1 MKKSE
6 KEELLKFID
15 ESKCL
20 LCITEPNIEII
31 NIEYIKEAIN
41 NMPTEKDDVKEVYAI
56 RDLSTGDIIWSA
68 RGSAYK
74 ELDDVKKKIRK
85 LKCLAQNKDKEYKI
99 ITYKLEDD
107 VNV

>member
-20 LCITEPNIEII
+20 LCVVEPNIEII
-31 NIEYIKEAIN
+31 NIEFIKEAIN
-41 NMPTEKDDVKEVYAI
+41 KIPTDKEDIKEVYAI
-56 RDLSTGDIIWSA
+56 RDLFTGDIIWSA

-74 ELDDVKKKIRK
+74 EMEEVEKKIRK
-85 LKCLAQNKDKEYKI
+85 LKLLAQNKDKEYKI
-99 ITYKLEDD
+99 ITYKLEK
-107 VNV
+107 